1 LLQGLSRALH
11 EEVRFD
17 RKKITGLDW
26 SAYPILTFSEVPTV
40 ETRLISRPDLPWAS
54 AGEAGQVATAAALA
68 NAVSNATGGRV
79 RRLPLRPD
87 YVRSLM

>member
-11 EEVRFD
+11 EEARFD
-17 RKKITGLDW
+17 SKKITGLDW
-26 SAYPILTFSEVPTV
+26 NAYPILKFDEVPEV

-68 NAVSNATGGRV
+68 NALANATGAAP
-79 RRLPLRPD
+79 RRLPLTPD
-87 YVRSLM
+87 YVKSLL